1 MTGGE
6 AFHHSGHRGG
16 HHGYQGHHGDH
27 GRGKHRPESGSW
39 IPLPERGHHHP
50 HAKAVVAP
58 PGIVLTETSPPIEPA
73 EILITTV
80 PITGLRS
87 FDLGTVPASVT
98 PPRTW
103 RKAAWFAVAASVGVL
118 IALAAAATAFVGRP
132 SQWTTIDALPSLPGA
147 TDLITT
153 LPSIASSTASRTST
167 VNSSVESPSAGS
179 PDRIRTDPSSHSSSA
194 AGGASEPR
202 NPTVTAP
209 TVTTSAE
216 PAPSGSTTTEPGP
229 KRSTLTPLV
238 MSPPVNAEQI
248 GDRTEAYYDTVVDDP
263 NAAYAMTSG
272 PMQDEGPE
280 GIKRRYEDVTGVQVE
295 QITIDPATGR
305 TMNTVRL
312 HHRDG
317 SVTTQ
322 RRTLTFSAGKD
333 PRITNE
339 TTG

>member
-6 AFHHSGHRGG
+6 TFHDSG
-16 HHGYQGHHGDH
+16 H
-27 GRGKHRPESGSW
+27 GRGRHRPGSGSW
-39 IPLPERGHHHP
+39 IPLPEHGQHHA

-58 PGIVLTETSPPIEPA
+58 PGIVLTEKSPPIEPA

-103 RKAAWFAVAASVGVL
+103 RKAAWFAVAASAGVL
-118 IALAAAATAFVGRP
+118 IALAAAASAFVGRP
-132 SQWTTIDALPSLPGA
+132 SQWSTIDALPGLPGA

-153 LPSIASSTASRTST
+153 LPSTESSAPGRTST
-167 VNSSVESPSAGS
+167 VNGTAESPSHVS
-179 PDRIRTDPSSHSSSA
+179 PDRIRTDSSAHDSSA
-194 AGGASEPR
+194 AATDPR

-209 TVTTSAE
+209 TVTTSAD
-216 PAPSGSTTTEPGP
+216 PGTSGSATVEPP
-229 KRSTLTPLV
+229 PERRTMTPLV
-238 MSPPVNAEQI
+238 MSPPVDAEQI
-248 GDRTEAYYDTVVDDP
+248 GDRTEAYYANVVDDP
-263 NAAYAMTSG
+263 DAAYAMTSG
-272 PMQDEGPE
+272 PMQDEGPD
-280 GIKRRYEDVTGVQVE
+280 GIKRRYADVTDVQVE
-295 QITIDPATGR
+295 EITIDPGTGR

-317 SVTTQ
+317 TVTTQ